1 MRSDRTKVA
10 RTSGGPLAR
19 TKFTLT
25 TGLLIAI
32 AGAMH
37 APVFGLHVWGA
48 IVFAGCLVIALA
60 LRLHWAVHAASLTTL
75 TALLLATPVLAQSI
89 GQLPVLPLLIP
100 LLISSAL
107 VAASRATRAT
117 FEWVRWGQVSTSMW
131 VFVGITG
138 IGSAIGLIL
147 WAAWTDNL
155 GVGVQMMES
164 VAHIPQPV
172 LVLGLIPVFAVF
184 NAITEEAVF
193 RGVLFTALARS
204 SESPLLANV
213 VQAAAFAAI
222 HYVMGFPNG
231 VIGYMLALV
240 YGLLLGY
247 LRDRTNGLLAPIVA
261 HVIADLVIA
270 YIVLFGPPVM

>member
-1 MRSDRTKVA
+1 MRLDRRKVA
-10 RTSGGPLAR
+10 STSGGSPAR
-19 TKFTLT
+19 TKITLT

-32 AGAMH
+32 AATMH

-48 IVFAGCLVIALA
+48 IVFAGCLAIALA
-60 LRLHWAVHAASLTTL
+60 LRLHWAVHAALFTSL
-75 TALLLATPVLAQSI
+75 TALLLITPVLAQSI

-107 VAASRATRAT
+107 VAARQPTRAT
-117 FEWVRWGQVSTSMW
+117 FEWVRWGHVSTSMW

-147 WAAWTDNL
+147 WAAWTDYL

-164 VAHIPQPV
+164 VAHIPRPA
-172 LVLGLIPVFAVF
+172 LILGLIPVFAVF
-184 NAITEEAVF
+184 NAVTEEAVF

-204 SESPLLANV
+204 SESTLLANA

-222 HYVMGFPNG
+222 HFEMGFPNG
-231 VIGYMLALV
+231 IVGYVLALI
-240 YGLLLGY
+240 YGLVLGY
-247 LRDRTNGLLAPIVA
+247 LRERTNGLLAPIVA
-261 HVIADLVIA
+261 HIIADLVIA
-270 YIVLFGPPVM
+270 YVVLFGPPVT